1 MSSELER
8 FPLLAGLSEDEWRDL
23 ARELEWLSFEA
34 GATIFIEGDAA
45 DGLLLLLEGRVR
57 LSSTRAEGA
66 GECGPG
72 ASFGSLSLV
81 LDAGRRASVEA
92 RTPCRILR
100 LRREGF
106 QRLAKASPR
115 TACRILEGVVR
126 ESADLVERVL
136 EAPRS

>member
-1 MSSELER
+1 VSSELEH
-8 FPLLAGLSEDEWRDL
+8 FPLLAGLSEDERRDL
-23 ARELEWLSFEA
+23 ARELEWLSFDA
-34 GATIFIEGDAA
+34 GSSLFVEGDAA

-57 LSSTRAEGA
+57 LRSSHAEGA

-81 LDAGRRASVEA
+81 LDAGRRSSLEA
-92 RTPCRILR
+92 CTSCRVLR

-106 QRLAKASPR
+106 QRLAELSPR
-115 TACRILEGVVR
+115 AACRILEGVVR

-136 EAPRS
+136 EAPHG

>member
-1 MSSELER
+1 MNRELER
-8 FPLLAGLSEDEWRDL
+8 FPLLTGLSEEGRRDL
-23 ARELEWLSFEA
+23 AQELEWLSFEA
-34 GATIFIEGDAA
+34 GATIFAEGDTA
-45 DGLLLLLEGRVR
+45 DGLLLLLDGSVR
-57 LSSTRAEGA
+57 LTSTRAEGA

-72 ASFGSLSLV
+72 TSFGSLSLV

-106 QRLAKASPR
+106 QRLVKASPHV
-115 TACRILEGVVR
+115 ACRILEGVVR

-136 EAPRS
+136 ETPRG